1 MNKATLKTS
10 AKLQIYTDG
19 AIRPERGISG
29 LAAIVR
35 DETGQIH
42 HWWSKRAGPLTC
54 NEAEY
59 AAAIYALE
67 QALKQQELRRAPEIE
82 IVSDSRVLVDQMS
95 GRAAARAPALSQAR
109 SRLQALA
116 ARFHKVSFR
125 HISRE
130 QNRLA
135 DALAFDA
142 VSGSIPPKTR
152 PASECPPHP
161 ETWDQLTQLWRKP

>member
-1 MNKATLKTS
+1 MNKTAIKTP

-35 DETGQIH
+35 DETGKIY

-67 QALKQQELRRAPEIE
+67 QALRRQELRHAPEIE

-95 GRAAARAPALSQAR
+95 GRAAARAPALCQAR
-109 SRLQALA
+109 SRLQALV

-125 HISRE
+125 HIARE

-142 VSGSIPPKTR
+142 VSGSITSKPR
-152 PASECPPHP
+152 PASECPHP